1 MKKIVLFLVFSL
13 LVSCK
18 QSITEADLQNLNGYW
33 EIEKV
38 MLPDGEKKEY
48 KINET
53 VDFFKVEDKK
63 GFRKKV
69 MPQVD
74 GTYLTN
80 DSEEDITIFVK
91 DGDATIRY
99 KTNYA
104 NWDESIIKLTAEKLV
119 LKNKQEL
126 EYHYKRP
133 VPFTVK

>member
-1 MKKIVLFLVFSL
+1 MKKIVLFLVFGA

-18 QSITEADLQNLNGYW
+18 QSIAEADLQNLNGYW

-38 MLPDGEKKEY
+38 KLPDGEMKEY

>member
-1 MKKIVLFLVFSL
+1 MKKILFLFVLSTVL
-13 LVSCK
+13 SCK
-18 QSITEADLQNLNGYW
+18 QKISDADILNLNGYW

-53 VDFFKVEDKK
+53 VDFFKVENKK

-80 DSEEDITIFVK
+80 DISENLEVTVK
-91 DGDATIRY
+91 DGNATIKY
-99 KTNYA
+99 TTEFA
-104 NWDESIIKLTAEKLV
+104 NWEETIIELTAEKLV

-133 VPFTVK
+133 IPFTVK

>member
-1 MKKIVLFLVFSL
+1 MKNIVLFLVFSL

>member
-1 MKKIVLFLVFSL
+1 
-13 LVSCK
+13 
-18 QSITEADLQNLNGYW
+18 
-33 EIEKV
+33 

-53 VDFFKVEDKK
+53 IDFFKVENKK
-63 GFRKKV
+63 GFRKKM
-69 MPQVD
+69 MPQFD

-80 DSEEDITIFVK
+80 DINEDLEIIIK
-91 DGDATIRY
+91 DEHATIKY
-99 KTNYA
+99 TTEFA
-104 NWDESIIKLTAEKLV
+104 NWEETIIKLTAEKLV

>member
-1 MKKIVLFLVFSL
+1 MKKILFLFVLSTVL
-13 LVSCK
+13 SCK
-18 QSITEADLQNLNGYW
+18 QKISDADILNLNGYW

-53 VDFFKVEDKK
+53 IDFFKVENKK
-63 GFRKKV
+63 GFRKKM
-69 MPQVD
+69 MPQFD

-80 DSEEDITIFVK
+80 DINEDLEIIIK
-91 DGDATIRY
+91 DEHATIKY
-99 KTNYA
+99 TTEFA
-104 NWDESIIKLTAEKLV
+104 NWEETIIELTAEKLV

-133 VPFTVK
+133 IPFTVK

>member
-18 QSITEADLQNLNGYW
+18 QSITEADLQNLNVYW

>member
-1 MKKIVLFLVFSL
+1 MKKVVLFLVFGV

-18 QSITEADLQNLNGYW
+18 QFIAETDLQYLNGYW

-38 MLPDGEKKEY
+38 MMPDGEKKEY

-80 DSEEDITIFVK
+80 DINEDLAINVK
-91 DGDATIRY
+91 EGVATIKY
-99 KTNYA
+99 TTEFA
-104 NWDESIIKLTAEKLV
+104 NWDETIIELTADKLV

-133 VPFTVK
+133 IPFTVK

>member
-126 EYHYKRP
+126 EYHYKRH

>member
-1 MKKIVLFLVFSL
+1 MKKILFLFVLSTVL
-13 LVSCK
+13 SCK
-18 QSITEADLQNLNGYW
+18 QKISDADILNLNGYW

-38 MLPDGEKKEY
+38 ILPDGEKKEY

-53 VDFFKVEDKK
+53 IDFFKVENKK
-63 GFRKKV
+63 GFRKKM
-69 MPQVD
+69 MPQFD

-80 DSEEDITIFVK
+80 DINEDLEIIIK
-91 DGDATIRY
+91 DEHATIKY
-99 KTNYA
+99 TTEFA
-104 NWDESIIKLTAEKLV
+104 NWEETIIELTAEKLV

>member
-33 EIEKV
+33 EREKV

>member
-18 QSITEADLQNLNGYW
+18 QSIAEADLQNLNGYW

>member
-53 VDFFKVEDKK
+53 VDFFN
-63 GFRKKV
+63 R
-69 MPQVD
+69 
-74 GTYLTN
+74 
-80 DSEEDITIFVK
+80 
-91 DGDATIRY
+91 R
-99 KTNYA
+99 
-104 NWDESIIKLTAEKLV
+104 
-119 LKNKQEL
+119 LK
-126 EYHYKRP
+126 
-133 VPFTVK
+133 

>member
-1 MKKIVLFLVFSL
+1 MKKIILFLVFGA

-18 QSITEADLQNLNGYW
+18 QSIAEADLQNLNGYW

-53 VDFFKVEDKK
+53 VDFFKVANNK

-80 DSEEDITIFVK
+80 DISENLEVTVK
-91 DGDATIRY
+91 EGNATIKY
-99 KTNYA
+99 TTEFA
-104 NWDESIIKLTAEKLV
+104 NWEETIIELTAEKLV

-133 VPFTVK
+133 IPFTVK

>member
-1 MKKIVLFLVFSL
+1 MKKILFLFVLSTVL
-13 LVSCK
+13 SCK
-18 QSITEADLQNLNGYW
+18 QKISDADILNLNGYW

-53 VDFFKVEDKK
+53 VDFFKVANNK

-80 DSEEDITIFVK
+80 DISENLEVTVK
-91 DGDATIRY
+91 DGNATIKY
-99 KTNYA
+99 TTEFA
-104 NWDESIIKLTAEKLV
+104 NWEETIIELTAEKLV

-133 VPFTVK
+133 IPFTVK

>member
-33 EIEKV
+33 KIEKV

>member
-53 VDFFKVEDKK
+53 VDFFKVEDKN

-91 DGDATIRY
+91 GGDATIRY

>member
-18 QSITEADLQNLNGYW
+18 QSITEADLQNLNCYL

-80 DSEEDITIFVK
+80 YSEEDITIFVK

>member
-18 QSITEADLQNLNGYW
+18 QSIAEADLQNLNSYW

-53 VDFFKVEDKK
+53 VDFFKVANNK

-80 DSEEDITIFVK
+80 DIIENLEVTVK
-91 DGDATIRY
+91 DGNATIKY
-99 KTNYA
+99 TTEFA
-104 NWDESIIKLTAEKLV
+104 NWEETIIELTAEKLV

-133 VPFTVK
+133 IPFTVK